1 MASGFGGSMVII
13 KTPGRMTYLLML
25 FIEDEYERMLAVS
38 KTFMRHFAT
47 PYWLIVKRIIAGL
60 VLSIIVHHKF
70 GNPA

>member
-1 MASGFGGSMVII
+1 MLII